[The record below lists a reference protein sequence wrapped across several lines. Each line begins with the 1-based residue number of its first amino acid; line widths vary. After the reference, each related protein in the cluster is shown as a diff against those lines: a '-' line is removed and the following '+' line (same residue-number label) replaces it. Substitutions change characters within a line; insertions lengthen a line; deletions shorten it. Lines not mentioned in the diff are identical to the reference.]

1 MLEEVKKQNPG
12 IPNGSKE
19 HQLPR
24 RQNSLKAELT
34 ASSDQALSK
43 LLGYIPTLEPK
54 SLRYKLDPSLD
65 AGFPIHQYQVHVN

>member
-1 MLEEVKKQNPG
+1 MLEEVKKQKPG

-24 RQNSLKAELT
+24 RQNSLKAELN

-43 LLGYIPTLEPK
+43 LLGLHPYFRTQILK
-54 SLRYKLDPSLD
+54 
-65 AGFPIHQYQVHVN
+65 V